1 MSRTCIEF
9 LKCFFT
15 PVERA
20 ELSDEMARQ
29 MAGQFEA
36 EEEFKQVKQQF
47 KDRILGHAQ
56 AAKKLARRLNFG
68 YEFRSVECAIL
79 LDNPAFGKKTI
90 VRTDTGEEVSIRDV
104 EESDRR
110 GDVGT
115 SSIAHDIALENA
127 KPQTLPGME
136 DGKSSAAGAND

>member
-15 PVERA
+15 PAERA

-56 AAKKLARRLNFG
+56 AAKKLARRLNFLRQ
-68 YEFRSVECAIL
+68 E
-79 LDNPAFGKKTI
+79 NH
-90 VRTDTGEEVSIRDV
+90 RTHRYR
-104 EESDRR
+104 RR
-110 GDVGT
+110 GFDSRRGG
-115 SSIAHDIALENA
+115 I
-127 KPQTLPGME
+127 
-136 DGKSSAAGAND
+136 

>member
-15 PVERA
+15 PAERA
-20 ELSDEMARQ
+20 EFSEEMARQ
-29 MAGQFEA
+29 MAAQFEA

-47 KDRILGHAQ
+47 KDRITGHAQ

-90 VRTDTGEEVSIRDV
+90 VRTDTGEEVSVRDV
-104 EESDRR
+104 EDSDRR
-110 GDVGT
+110 TDT
-115 SSIAHDIALENA
+115 SATPITHDIALENA
-127 KPQTLPGME
+127 TPQNLPGMD
-136 DGKSSAAGAND
+136 DGKSSSAGAND